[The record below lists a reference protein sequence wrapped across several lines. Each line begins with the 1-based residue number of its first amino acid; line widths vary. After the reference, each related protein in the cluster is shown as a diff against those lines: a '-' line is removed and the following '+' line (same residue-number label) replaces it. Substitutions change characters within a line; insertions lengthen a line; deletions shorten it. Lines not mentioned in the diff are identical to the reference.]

1 MKKTNNNSRASFSR
15 RAFLKQS
22 GAATAALS
30 PFVPVL
36 NLEAQEAGVAKRII
50 FFNSF
55 NGTIADEYF
64 PDNDGRDFSL
74 KRILDPLQDFRDRMT
89 ILGNVNMDPA
99 PGGAHTGQGMLLTN
113 TIPNDDR
120 QGQGISVD
128 QYIANQIGSQT
139 PFSSVYLGNVVQGG
153 SGGVYWRGASDE
165 IDVEDNAYRSFDRLF
180 GNLSGSS
187 SAQRL
192 ADRRGSIIDG
202 VLSDLNRFR
211 STLASD
217 DQQLVDLH
225 LDSLRTLEEELSSDV
240 SCAPPE
246 IQGGVDTSEIANM
259 PQTARLNNQ
268 IAVAALRCG
277 LTRVIGMPFLRPV
290 RNHTLTFLGQNDG
303 LHDISHDGV
312 SNSTEKYI
320 VIQRWY
326 SEQLAD
332 LCQRLA
338 AVPEGNGSMLDNT
351 LVVWSNP
358 LRSSHTKTNL
368 PITMI
373 GGSWYFDTGQ
383 YRRYSSEPHG
393 KWLVSLCHAM
403 GLDNV
408 STFGERDSSQGPLS
422 GISL

>member
-1 MKKTNNNSRASFSR
+1 MILKPHHLSR
-15 RAFLKQS
+15 RAFLKHS
-22 GAATAALS
+22 SAAAAVLS
-30 PFVPVL
+30 PFIPTL
-36 NLEAQEAGVAKRII
+36 NLEAQEASIPKRII
-50 FFNSF
+50 FFNTF

-74 KRILDPLQDFRDRMT
+74 KRILSPLEDFRERMT
-89 ILGNVNMDPA
+89 ILGNLNMDPA

-113 TIPNDDR
+113 TIPNDAR
-120 QGQGISVD
+120 QGQGVSVD
-128 QYIANQIGSQT
+128 QLIASQIGGQT
-139 PFSSVYLGNVVQGG
+139 PFNSVYLGNVVQGG

-165 IDVEDNAYRSFDRLF
+165 IDVEDDPYSSFNRLF
-180 GNLSGSS
+180 GSLGGDSA
-187 SAQRL
+187 AQRL
-192 ADRRGSIIDG
+192 TDRRRSVIDG
-202 VLSDLNRFR
+202 VLSELNSFR
-211 STLASD
+211 STLPSD

-225 LDSLRTLEEELSSDV
+225 LDSLRSLEEELASEI
-240 SCAPPE
+240 SCAPPTLE
-246 IQGGVDTSEIANM
+246 TGIDTSEVANM
-259 PQTARLNNQ
+259 PQTSMLNNQ
-268 IAVAALRCG
+268 IAVSALSCG

-290 RNHTLTFLGQNDG
+290 RNHTLTFLGQSDG

-312 SNSTEKYI
+312 ANSTEKYI
-320 VIQRWY
+320 EIQRWY

-338 AVPEGNGSMLDNT
+338 AVPEGDGNMLDNT

-393 KWLVSLCHAM
+393 KWLVSLCNAM
-403 GLDNV
+403 GVNV
-408 STFGERDSSQGPLS
+408 STFGESDSSQGPLS
-422 GISL
+422 GITI